1 MINLELDEW
10 ELQQL
15 QILIAKALINQDYTM
30 GSEVLI
36 AYNKAMK
43 RLLRKLVESEEFAE
57 PEEEEDEEQ
66 QPEPP
71 RQSSTEEL
79 FLPKPAADGSVTIGN
94 NFTNSFDSYLDK
106 KKRQT

>member
-1 MINLELDEW
+1 MINIELDEW

-57 PEEEEDEEQ
+57 PEEPDQEAEEQ
-66 QPEPP
+66 
-71 RQSSTEEL
+71 
-79 FLPKPAADGSVTIGN
+79 AADVDSEPITIGN
-94 NFTNSFDSYLDK
+94 QPQPHQNFTNSFDSYLDK

>member
-1 MINLELDEW
+1 MINIELDDW

-57 PEEEEDEEQ
+57 PEETEQEAEEQ
-66 QPEPP
+66 PEGEDSEPI
-71 RQSSTEEL
+71 
-79 FLPKPAADGSVTIGN
+79 TIGN
-94 NFTNSFDSYLDK
+94 QPQPHQNFTNSFDSYLDK

>member
-1 MINLELDEW
+1 MINIELDDW

-43 RLLRKLVESEEFAE
+43 RLLRKLVESEE
-57 PEEEEDEEQ
+57 
-66 QPEPP
+66 QPEGEDSEPI
-71 RQSSTEEL
+71 
-79 FLPKPAADGSVTIGN
+79 TIGN
-94 NFTNSFDSYLDK
+94 QPQPHQNFTNSFDSYLDK

>member
-1 MINLELDEW
+1 MINLELDAW

-43 RLLRKLVESEEFAE
+43 RLLRKLVESEDFAE
-57 PEEEEDEEQ
+57 QDEEQ
-66 QPEPP
+66 PEEAEP
-71 RQSSTEEL
+71 QVQHILDDSST
-79 FLPKPAADGSVTIGN
+79 TIAN
-94 NFTNSFDSYLDK
+94 QPHQNFTNSFDSYLDK

>member
-1 MINLELDEW
+1 MINLELDAW

-43 RLLRKLVESEEFAE
+43 RLLRKLVESEEFA
-57 PEEEEDEEQ
+57 DTEQ
-66 QPEPP
+66 ERSRRARRATTRNIQ
-71 RQSSTEEL
+71 T
-79 FLPKPAADGSVTIGN
+79 GSGRVGN
-94 NFTNSFDSYLDK
+94 NW
-106 KKRQT
+106 

>member
-1 MINLELDEW
+1 LINLELDAW

-30 GSEVLI
+30 GSDVLI

-43 RLLRKLVESEEFAE
+43 RLLRKLVESEDFADTEQDEAEE
-57 PEEEEDEEQ
+57 PEE
-66 QPEPP
+66 QP
-71 RQSSTEEL
+71 QGI
-79 FLPKPAADGSVTIGN
+79 FKPAADGSVTIGN
-94 NFTNSFDSYLDK
+94 FTSSFDSYLDK

>member
-1 MINLELDEW
+1 M
-10 ELQQL
+10 

-57 PEEEEDEEQ
+57 GEDEAEE
-66 QPEPP
+66 PEDT
-71 RQSSTEEL
+71 QEI
-79 FLPKPAADGSVTIGN
+79 FKPAADGSVTIGN
-94 NFTNSFDSYLDK
+94 NFTSSFDSYLDK

>member
-1 MINLELDEW
+1 MINLELDAW

-43 RLLRKLVESEEFAE
+43 RLLRKLVESEEFADTEQEEAEE
-57 PEEEEDEEQ
+57 PEEQ
-66 QPEPP
+66 QQEI
-71 RQSSTEEL
+71 
-79 FLPKPAADGSVTIGN
+79 FKPAADGSVTIGN
-94 NFTNSFDSYLDK
+94 NFTSSFDSYLDK